1 MPLVSF
7 FALVDPSLTHRQA
20 RLLKISRARKMSLP
34 PSNGKTLLVT
44 GINGYIASSLGG
56 LILSKGYNLRGTS
69 RSLAS
74 TEPLVNGAYA
84 PFASRIEILEVP
96 DITASGA
103 FDKAVKCVHGIF
115 HTASPINFKL
125 QTFEEFVIPAV
136 AGTVTLL
143 NSALEHAGPQLEAVV
158 VTSSAA
164 TIVDPKPPGYVFT
177 EADFAVHA
185 TKLAGANRA
194 DGKNSPSAVLYPASK
209 QAAER
214 AVWMFK
220 DEKKPHFAISTVHPT
235 VTIGPPVQ
243 APSSP
248 SKLNATLLPTYDIF
262 TGGPIPSSFGSG
274 SFVDVR
280 DVAFVHLW
288 AYEHPDISNGERYI
302 ACHGYGP
309 PQAIADILREAYPD
323 RRDIIQVGRPGGGYI
338 GYEDGVVKDVKS
350 PPDRVSVSGKK
361 AESVMGFKTRTF
373 KESLLETAKVMERY
387 L

>member
-1 MPLVSF
+1 
-7 FALVDPSLTHRQA
+7 
-20 RLLKISRARKMSLP
+20 MSLP

-44 GINGYIASSLGG
+44 GISGYIASSLGE

-96 DITASGA
+96 DITVPGA
-103 FDKAVKCVHGIF
+103 FDKAVKGVHGIF
-115 HTASPINFKL
+115 HTASPISFNL
-125 QTFEEFVIPAV
+125 QIYEEVVIPAV

-143 NSALEHAGPQLEAVV
+143 NSALEHAGPQLKAVV

-164 TIVDPKPPGYVFT
+164 TIVDPKPDPGYVFT
-177 EADFAVHA
+177 EADFASNALRVSEA
-185 TKLAGANRA
+185 NKTEGKDTAG
-194 DGKNSPSAVLYPASK
+194 AVLYPASK
-209 QAAER
+209 QAAEK
-214 AVWMFK
+214 AVWAFK
-220 DEKKPHFAISTVHPT
+220 EEKKPSFAISTVHPS

-243 APSSP
+243 PPSSP
-248 SKLNATLLPTYDIF
+248 SKLNFTLIATYNIF
-262 TGGPIPSSFGSG
+262 TGGPIPPSIGSG
-274 SFVDVR
+274 SFIDVR

-302 ACHGYGP
+302 ASHGYGP

-323 RRDIIQVGRPGGGYI
+323 RREIIQVGNPGEGYA
-338 GYEDGVVKDVKS
+338 GYENGVVKEVKFLEGK
-350 PPDRVSVSGKK
+350 PSVSGKK

-373 KESLLETAKVMERY
+373 KESVLETAKVMERY